1 MVPLRRL
8 SCFDRGKSREEQ
20 PMRLP
25 RRTAL
30 GLLAALPAAAQAQ
43 TQALARPWPSRA
55 LRCIVPS
62 AAGGYEVYARLLAPR
77 LSELL
82 GQPVVVDNKP
92 GANGTIGMQELQ
104 RSPADGYTFMFAHVG
119 AISIGTAIYTNMP
132 LDPVEDLAAISVAV
146 TSPLVW
152 MVNPATPFRS
162 LAEMVARVRAE
173 PGEWR
178 YGLPASGSIPHLVM
192 EDFKRR
198 HGLDLPAVP
207 YRSTPQS
214 LTATI
219 AGEVPIVL
227 DSLGASSGHVLGG
240 RLRALAVTARE
251 RTERLPEVPTVLET
265 GLDER
270 EWVAWYA
277 FMAPKNTPAEAIQRL
292 NAVINQALQ
301 EAPMVARF
309 RELGGTPRITTPAET
324 LAFIRA
330 EKAEFGTIARAGNIR
345 VE

>member
-1 MVPLRRL
+1 MH
-8 SCFDRGKSREEQ
+8 
-20 PMRLP
+20 LP

-30 GLLAALPAAAQAQ
+30 GLLAALPAAAQP
-43 TQALARPWPSRA
+43 RPWPSRP

-119 AISIGTAIYTNMP
+119 AISIGTSVYPNMP
-132 LDPVEDLAAISVAV
+132 LDPVEDLAAIAVAV

-162 LAEMVARVRAE
+162 LGEMVARVQAE
-173 PGEWR
+173 PGAWR

-198 HGLDLPAVP
+198 HRLDLPAVP

-214 LTATI
+214 LLATI

-240 RLRALAVTARE
+240 RLRALAVTARA
-251 RTERLPEVPTVLET
+251 RTERLPAVPTVLET

-277 FMAPKNTPAEAIQRL
+277 FMAPKATPPEAIGRL
-292 NAVINQALQ
+292 NAAINQALQ
-301 EAPMVARF
+301 EEPLVARF
-309 RELGGTPRITTPAET
+309 RELGGTPRLSTPAET
-324 LAFIRA
+324 LDFIRA
-330 EKAEFGTIARAGNIR
+330 EREEFGAIVRAGQIR